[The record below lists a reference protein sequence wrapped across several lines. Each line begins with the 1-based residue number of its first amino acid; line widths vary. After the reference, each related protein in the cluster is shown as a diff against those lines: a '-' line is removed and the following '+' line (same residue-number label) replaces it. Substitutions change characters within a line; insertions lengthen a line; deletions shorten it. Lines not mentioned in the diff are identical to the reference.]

1 MTRRVVLC
9 EDEDDIRELVTICLE
24 LEGWDVTAV
33 PTGPDC
39 VRAVRDDAPDAVLL
53 DVMMP
58 GQDGPATLAQL
69 RADPATAA
77 VPVVFLTA
85 KSRAREVE
93 QRVGLG
99 AVGVIGKPFDPLGL
113 AREVS
118 ALLSWS

>member
-1 MTRRVVLC
+1 VTRRVVLC
-9 EDEDDIRELVTICLE
+9 EDENDIRELVVICLE
-24 LEGWDVTAV
+24 FAGWDVTAV
-33 PTGPDC
+33 PTGADC
-39 VRAVRDDAPDAVLL
+39 VMAVRDHAPDAVLL

-69 RADPATAA
+69 RADPATAE

-85 KSRAREVE
+85 KHRAREVE
-93 QRVGLG
+93 QLVELG

-118 ALLSWS
+118 ALLRWS